1 MTPLVER
8 AHSRAMSAIRR
19 VRSADGVR
27 VAVYEHGDP
36 ASSTVVLIHGY
47 PDNAGVWSGVV
58 AELGRRYHVVSYDV
72 RGAGKSDKPSERA
85 AYRIEHLVD
94 DFTAVINATSPDHA
108 VHVLA
113 HDWGSVQGWACVLS
127 ESLQNRIASFT
138 SISGPDLDQ
147 TGRWVRSNLRPSS
160 RALGKVV
167 RQLGDSYYVA
177 LLQVPMLPELAWR
190 SGAVDLLLRLAE
202 RRGMDSGGT
211 DTDPGSRTGD
221 GYRRSWADKLNG
233 LQLYRANLLRT
244 ASGKLRTT
252 DIPVQVLAPT
262 ADPFVSTALQLE
274 APQPFVRNL
283 TLRSVAGD
291 HWIIRTR
298 PEVVAAAVT
307 ELVDRVEAGAL
318 KPADSHHRLGPP
330 KDGGCP

>member
-1 MTPLVER
+1 MTPLAER
-8 AHSRAMSAIRR
+8 AHSRAVSPIRR

-58 AELGRRYHVVSYDV
+58 AELGRRHHVVSYDV

-94 DFTAVINATSPDHA
+94 DFTAVIRATSPDHA

-138 SISGPDLDQ
+138 SISGPDLEQ
-147 TGRWVRSNLRPSS
+147 TGRWVRSNLKPSS

-177 LLQVPMLPELAWR
+177 LFQVPMLPELAWR
-190 SGAVDLLLRLAE
+190 SGAVDLLLRLTE
-202 RRGMDSGGT
+202 RRGADGGPGRRT
-211 DTDPGSRTGD
+211 DD
-221 GYRRSWADKLNG
+221 GYRRSRADKLNG
-233 LQLYRANLLRT
+233 LQLYRANLLRA
-244 ASGKLRTT
+244 ASAKLRTT

-298 PEVVAAAVT
+298 PQVVAAAVT
-307 ELVDRVEAGAL
+307 ELVERVEAGAL
-318 KPADSHHRLGPP
+318 KPAD
-330 KDGGCP
+330 

>member
-1 MTPLVER
+1 LTPLVER
-8 AHSRAMSAIRR
+8 AHSRAVSAIRR

-47 PDNAGVWSGVV
+47 PDNAGVWNAVV

-85 AYRIEHLVD
+85 AYRIERLVD

-127 ESLQNRIASFT
+127 GSLQSRIASFT
-138 SISGPDLDQ
+138 SISGPDLEQ

-177 LLQVPMLPELAWR
+177 LFQVPMLPELAWR

-202 RRGMDSGGT
+202 RRGTENGTDSGT
-211 DTDPGSRTGD
+211 DSDPGSRTDD

-233 LQLYRANLLRT
+233 LQLYRANLLRA
-244 ASGKLRTT
+244 ASARLRTT

-307 ELVDRVEAGAL
+307 ELVDRVGAGAL
-318 KPADSHHRLGPP
+318 KPAD
-330 KDGGCP
+330 